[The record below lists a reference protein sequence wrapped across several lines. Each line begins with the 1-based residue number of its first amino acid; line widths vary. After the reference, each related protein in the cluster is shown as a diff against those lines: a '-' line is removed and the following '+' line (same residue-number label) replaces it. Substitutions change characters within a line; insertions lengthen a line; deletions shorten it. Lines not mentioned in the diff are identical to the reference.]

1 MLFVLNG
8 IHIINP
14 NNHGFIIAPS
24 VPVDLVP
31 FFTVERI
38 FIHIRQPPFS
48 HSHTLCIR
56 LRSTEPESKTSL
68 FIQIFT
74 FLFQKIAYPR
84 LSFPS
89 FPIVPGSS
97 FAFILIPHS
106 IARASH
112 IVFCLIFFPIASLSF
127 PSPNIPITTSSL
139 RISYQVVC
147 FHTSSIFFSCCAPAS
162 AAPLHISNS

>member
-1 MLFVLNG
+1 MPFVLNG
-8 IHIINP
+8 IHIMNP

-68 FIQIFT
+68 FIQSSHSCSKNCIPT
-74 FLFQKIAYPR
+74 PLFLFISHRPWVVICIY
-84 LSFPS
+84 S
-89 FPIVPGSS
+89 
-97 FAFILIPHS
+97 HS
-106 IARASH
+106 
-112 IVFCLIFFPIASLSF
+112 
-127 PSPNIPITTSSL
+127 T
-139 RISYQVVC
+139 
-147 FHTSSIFFSCCAPAS
+147 
-162 AAPLHISNS
+162 